1 MFGMTKSKVTRVESL
16 PEFAS
21 PDFASL
27 DIPEFEAELGEAL
40 DATAQEPLEFDEEE
54 FPAVS
59 DIAADDADTPPLQMA
74 SEPRQS
80 TTTRTNLAALAAFEN
95 EMRTASA
102 SLDAMDTTL
111 AAIGA
116 AHETASRFLGNL
128 RAGVLR
134 ANDLEE
140 ANVALS
146 AENRRLSERLEQ
158 AKHLQSQHESADEV
172 NRRRIELLVKD
183 YEEAKVAL
191 GKTQIEL
198 IAIRDALND
207 TDAEKTALIYELAT
221 KSTSVERLSRENELL
236 RQKFLSQQI
245 ANNELEQRYSEL
257 ERKLDELSSIRKG
270 EMAETSELRMRFD
283 NTEKEYRRL
292 QKQSDHSQVRLTE
305 TQERIMT
312 LEADLDEL
320 RDRHGAM
327 SERFWSEG
335 EILKAKLESATRKN
349 ITDADE
355 IAALKL
361 QVADA
366 VSAASVAGA
375 QLACANGQI
384 DAWRQTRP
392 ASAFADDPAHAAGDT
407 KVIGPVSYGRDRPGK
422 KSKKIMTETSRAS
435 KAERP
440 SGPRPK
446 RA

>member
-1 MFGMTKSKVTRVESL
+1 MFGMTKPKVTKVESL

-21 PDFASL
+21 PEFASL
-27 DIPEFEAELGEAL
+27 DIPEFEAELGEVL
-40 DATAQEPLEFDEEE
+40 DAAAEEPFEFDGEASPADATVATEEDGTVV
-54 FPAVS
+54 A
-59 DIAADDADTPPLQMA
+59 MA
-74 SEPRQS
+74 PEPKQS
-80 TTTRTNLAALAAFEN
+80 TATRANLAALAAFEN
-95 EMRTASA
+95 EMRTAAA

-134 ANDLEE
+134 ANDFEE
-140 ANVALS
+140 ANAALS

-158 AKHLQSQHESADEV
+158 ARHLQSQYESAEEV
-172 NRRRIELLVKD
+172 SKRRIELLVKD
-183 YEEAKVAL
+183 YEEAKVTL
-191 GKTQIEL
+191 GKAQIEL
-198 IAIRDALND
+198 VAVRDALND

-236 RQKFLSQQI
+236 RQKFLGQQM

-257 ERKLDELSSIRKG
+257 ERKLDELASIRKG
-270 EMAETSELRMRFD
+270 EMAEMSELRMRFD
-283 NTEKEYRRL
+283 NTEKEYRRV
-292 QKQSDHSQVRLTE
+292 QKLSDQSQVRLTE

-327 SERFWSEG
+327 SERFRSEA
-335 EILKAKLESATRKN
+335 EILKAKLETATRKN
-349 ITDADE
+349 IADADE

-361 QVADA
+361 QVGDA

-375 QLACANGQI
+375 QLACATGQI
-384 DAWRQTRP
+384 DAWRSTRP
-392 ASAFADDPAHAAGDT
+392 ASVFADPAHAVGDAA
-407 KVIGPVSYGRDRPGK
+407 VIGRVSYSRERPGK
-422 KSKKIMTETSRAS
+422 KSKTGMAETSRS
-435 KAERP
+435 GKAERP
-440 SGPRPK
+440 RGPRPK

>member
-1 MFGMTKSKVTRVESL
+1 MFGMTKSKVARTESL
-16 PEFAS
+16 PEFLS
-21 PDFASL
+21 PEFASL
-27 DIPEFEAELGEAL
+27 DIPEFEAELGEVL
-40 DATAQEPLEFDEEE
+40 DAAAEEQLEFDEAE
-54 FPAVS
+54 FPAQS
-59 DIAADDADTPPLQMA
+59 DAAAEEGDGPTLQMA
-74 SEPRQS
+74 MPEPKQS
-80 TTTRTNLAALAAFEN
+80 TATRTNLAALAAFEN

-134 ANDLEE
+134 SNDLEE
-140 ANVALS
+140 ANAALS

-183 YEEAKVAL
+183 YEETKITL
-191 GKTQIEL
+191 GKSQIEL
-198 IAIRDALND
+198 VAIRDALND

-221 KSTSVERLSRENELL
+221 KSTSMERLSRENELL

-245 ANNELEQRYSEL
+245 AHNELEQRYSDL
-257 ERKLDELSSIRKG
+257 ERKLEELSSIRKG

-292 QKQSDHSQVRLTE
+292 QKQSDQNQVRLTE

-320 RDRHGAM
+320 RNRHGAM
-327 SERFWSEG
+327 TERFRSEA

-349 ITDADE
+349 IADADE
-355 IAALKL
+355 IAALKQ

-375 QLACANGQI
+375 QLACATGQI
-384 DAWRQTRP
+384 DAWRKV
-392 ASAFADDPAHAAGDT
+392 SAFAGPIHAASDT
-407 KVIGPVSYGRDRPGK
+407 KVIGLVSYDRERPGK
-422 KSKKIMTETSRAS
+422 KSKTAMAEKSRAG
-435 KAERP
+435 KP
-440 SGPRPK
+440 GTPGGPRSK
-446 RA
+446 SA

>member
-1 MFGMTKSKVTRVESL
+1 MFGMTKSKVTRVETL

-40 DATAQEPLEFDEEE
+40 DASADEPLEFDDGE
-54 FPAVS
+54 FPADS
-59 DIAADDADTPPLQMA
+59 DIAAEEVDTPVLQMP
-74 SEPRQS
+74 EPKQS
-80 TTTRTNLAALAAFEN
+80 TATRTNLAALAAFEN

-102 SLDAMDTTL
+102 SLDAMDTTM

-140 ANVALS
+140 ANAGLS

-158 AKHLQSQHESADEV
+158 ARHLQSQHESTDEV
-172 NRRRIELLVKD
+172 NRRRIELLVRD

-191 GKTQIEL
+191 GKSQIEL

-236 RQKFLSQQI
+236 RQKFLSQQM

-257 ERKLDELSSIRKG
+257 ERKLEELSSIRKG
-270 EMAETSELRMRFD
+270 EMAEMSELRMRFD

-305 TQERIMT
+305 TQERVMT

-327 SERFWSEG
+327 NERFRSEG

-349 ITDADE
+349 IADADE
-355 IAALKL
+355 IAALKQ
-361 QVADA
+361 QVGDA

-375 QLACANGQI
+375 QLACATGQI
-384 DAWRQTRP
+384 DAWRLSRP
-392 ASAFADDPAHAAGDT
+392 ASTFAEPAQAAGDT
-407 KVIGPVSYGRDRPGK
+407 RVIGLVSYDRERPGK
-422 KSKKIMTETSRAS
+422 KSKKIMTETSRAA
-435 KAERP
+435 K
-440 SGPRPK
+440 PK
-446 RA
+446 GRVAHARKEHS

>member
-1 MFGMTKSKVTRVESL
+1 MFGMTKSKVTKGESL

-21 PDFASL
+21 PEFASL
-27 DIPEFEAELGEAL
+27 DIPEFEAELGEVL
-40 DATAQEPLEFDEEE
+40 DATAEEPLEFDEEV
-54 FPAVS
+54 FPA
-59 DIAADDADTPPLQMA
+59 DAAVATEDTDTAAPTAP
-74 SEPRQS
+74 EPKQS
-80 TTTRTNLAALAAFEN
+80 TATRTNLAALAAFEN
-95 EMRTASA
+95 EMRTAAA

-134 ANDLEE
+134 ANDFEE
-140 ANVALS
+140 ANAALS

-158 AKHLQSQHESADEV
+158 ARHLQSQHESADEV
-172 NRRRIELLVKD
+172 NKRRIELLVKD
-183 YEEAKVAL
+183 YEEAKVTL
-191 GKTQIEL
+191 GKAQIEL
-198 IAIRDALND
+198 VAIRDALND

-221 KSTSVERLSRENELL
+221 KSTSVERLSRETELL
-236 RQKFLSQQI
+236 RQKFLGQQI

-257 ERKLDELSSIRKG
+257 ERKLEELASIRKG
-270 EMAETSELRMRFD
+270 EMSEMAELRMRFD
-283 NTEKEYRRL
+283 NTEKEYRRV
-292 QKQSDHSQVRLTE
+292 QKLSDQSQVRLTE

-327 SERFWSEG
+327 NERFRSEA
-335 EILKAKLESATRKN
+335 EILKAKLEIATRKN
-349 ITDADE
+349 IADADE

-361 QVADA
+361 QVGDA

-375 QLACANGQI
+375 QLACATGQI

-392 ASAFADDPAHAAGDT
+392 AAAYADAAYATADT
-407 KVIGPVSYGRDRPGK
+407 KIIGLVSYDRERPGK
-422 KSKKIMTETSRAS
+422 KSKTVMAEKSRAG
-435 KAERP
+435 KPERP
-440 SGPRPK
+440 GGPHSK